1 MNLPDGATLTGR
13 GPDWVRFTTPR
24 GAADNPQVLRTLL
37 DQGLAVISLAE
48 VPRSLE
54 QVYLKAM
61 SNGKETK
68 I

>member
-1 MNLPDGATLTGR
+1 M
-13 GPDWVRFTTPR
+13 
-24 GAADNPQVLRTLL
+24 L

-61 SNGKETK
+61 NKANGKEPK